1 MIKVLNLLG
10 LAQRAGKLVSGDETV
25 VKNIRQKKVKLVLV
39 CQDASDNTK
48 KKISDK
54 CQFYQVRYIEAFTSE
69 ELSHA
74 LGKKRYV
81 CGLTESGFAKKI
93 IELIEK

>member
-1 MIKVLNLLG
+1 MNPTLNLLG
-10 LAQRAGKLVSGDETV
+10 LAQRAGKLVSGEETV
-25 VKNIRQKKVKLVLV
+25 IKNIRQKNTKVVLV
-39 CQDASDNTK
+39 CLDASENTK

-54 CQFYQVRYIEAFTSE
+54 CQFYQVKYLEAFTSD

-81 CGLTESGFAKKI
+81 CGITEGGFAKKI